1 MPPRKTTTK
10 SAPDGKVAGGSLQPA
25 TSPAPSGTASA
36 PGEAAGVGSSAAAV
50 GAAAAHTG
58 DHGGDSG
65 AAKAGLVAAVA
76 GAQDYVVLPEPPVLQ
91 LTEGTHLKV
100 IGPKVGRWR
109 AGRHFGPLAAFVP
122 IEELTPEQ
130 ISAIEGDPM
139 LLSSVVSDPDERG

>member
-1 MPPRKTTTK
+1 MPPKKTTIK
-10 SAPDGKVAGGSLQPA
+10 SAPDGKDAGGSLQPA

-36 PGEAAGVGSSAAAV
+36 PGEAADDGSSAAAV

-58 DHGGDSG
+58 DQGGEVG
-65 AAKAGLVAAVA
+65 AAKAKLIAAIAGSQDNVA
-76 GAQDYVVLPEPPVLQ
+76 LPEPLILQ

-109 AGRHFGPLAAFVP
+109 AGRHFGPLATFVP
-122 IEELTPEQ
+122 IKDLTPEQ
-130 ISAIEGDPM
+130 ISAIDGDPM